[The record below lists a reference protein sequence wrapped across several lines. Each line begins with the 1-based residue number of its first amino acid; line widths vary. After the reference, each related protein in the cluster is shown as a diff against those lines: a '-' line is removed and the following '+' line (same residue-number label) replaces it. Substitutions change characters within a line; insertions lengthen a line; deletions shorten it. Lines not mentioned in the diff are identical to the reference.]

1 MVRQKDRQEVMAI
14 KPNEGDVERE
24 IIPARVPTAVIKP
37 EVEEALGETP
47 DSVELYLNEIA
58 RYKLLRPDEEVSL
71 AKEIENGRILD
82 ELSDAWMEKN
92 LTVPTIEQLTSALL
106 TEVIDA
112 VGMVRRTKVLKGF
125 PTRAQL
131 VEQVN
136 YDGLRDSIQDR
147 LEEGFEE
154 QVIAIS
160 KRSPAQVRQQLIT
173 IAVAQRIFPAA
184 CHAALNA
191 AMEYLHGG
199 APKVPDSPAHPVAVG
214 NRPISK
220 KAQKEYQDAVS
231 ARRVAS
237 AAATR
242 AAKEFDANIKAL
254 VPHVRTAR
262 EIAQRAEEHMVN
274 ANLRLVVSVA
284 KKYAGR
290 GMPLMD
296 LIQEGNGG
304 LMRAVEK
311 FEHRRGFRFSTY
323 ATWWIRQAVGR
334 AIADKGRTIRLPIHI
349 TELIS
354 KYSQARERLFQ
365 RLGREPKTT
374 ELSKLMGMPPDK
386 VREAAR
392 ALRQSVVSLETPVGE
407 EEEGTLGSV
416 LEDVMA
422 PSPEEEAG
430 RQLLR
435 ERVRNALDVL
445 TPRERTVIELR
456 FGIKD
461 GRPRTLD
468 IVGNELGVTRERARQ
483 IEAQA
488 LEKLRRSNGN
498 LRGEGDF

>member
-1 MVRQKDRQEVMAI
+1 MVKQKERARERDRDDVI
-14 KPNEGDVERE
+14 GIVHGD
-24 IIPARVPTAVIKP
+24 
-37 EVEEALGETP
+37 EVEAPRGRTAPAAKAEAEEPLGETP

-71 AKEIENGRILD
+71 AKQIENGRILD
-82 ELSDAWMEKN
+82 ELSDAFMEEH
-92 LTVPTIEQLTSALL
+92 LTVPSIEQLTVCLLQELLDDIAL
-106 TEVIDA
+106 A
-112 VGMVRRTKVLKGF
+112 RRSKALKGF
-125 PTRAQL
+125 PQRAALTDQL
-131 VEQVN
+131 NFEPM
-136 YDGLRDSIQDR
+136 REAIQDK
-147 LEEGFEE
+147 LDEAFEE
-154 QVIAIS
+154 QVAAS
-160 KRSPAQVRQQLIT
+160 TKRNASQVRTMLIT
-173 IAVAQRIFPAA
+173 LAVAQRIFPETSYKALEEALTIVKNGTTRTTDRSLAA
-184 CHAALNA
+184 RL
-191 AMEYLHGG
+191 
-199 APKVPDSPAHPVAVG
+199 KV
-214 NRPISK
+214 
-220 KAQKEYQDAVS
+220 
-231 ARRVAS
+231 
-237 AAATR
+237 
-242 AAKEFDANIKAL
+242 L

-407 EEEGTLGSV
+407 GGGGHARQRPRRR
-416 LEDVMA
+416 DGA
-422 PSPEEEAG
+422 SPEEEAG

-445 TPRERTVIELR
+445 TPARA
-456 FGIKD
+456 D
-461 GRPRTLD
+461 GR
-468 IVGNELGVTRERARQ
+468 
-483 IEAQA
+483 
-488 LEKLRRSNGN
+488 
-498 LRGEGDF
+498 

>member
-1 MVRQKDRQEVMAI
+1 MVRQMVKTKEKPSNGVHKASPNDKDPLVATIPDRIPVAHI
-14 KPNEGDVERE
+14 KTE
-24 IIPARVPTAVIKP
+24 T
-37 EVEEALGETP
+37 EEPMGETP

-82 ELSDAWMEKN
+82 ELSDAFMEEHM
-92 LTVPTIEQLTSALL
+92 TVPTIEQLTVCLLREVVENLAL
-106 TEVIDA
+106 
-112 VGMVRRTKVLKGF
+112 VRRSKALKGF
-125 PTRAQL
+125 PIRAGLGDQL
-131 VEQVN
+131 NFQA
-136 YDGLRDSIQDR
+136 LRDAIQDR
-147 LEEGFEE
+147 LDEEFEE
-154 QVIAIS
+154 RVATAT
-160 KRSPAQVRQQLIT
+160 KRQQPAIRPLLIT
-173 IAVAQRIFPAA
+173 LAVAQRIFPEGALKPLDEALTIIKNGTIRPTERSLAA
-184 CHAALNA
+184 RLK
-191 AMEYLHGG
+191 L
-199 APKVPDSPAHPVAVG
+199 
-214 NRPISK
+214 
-220 KAQKEYQDAVS
+220 
-231 ARRVAS
+231 
-237 AAATR
+237 
-242 AAKEFDANIKAL
+242 L
-254 VPHVRTAR
+254 VPHVLTAR
-262 EIAQRAEEHMVN
+262 RIAQRAEEHMVN

-422 PSPEEEAG
+422 PSPEDEAA

>member
-1 MVRQKDRQEVMAI
+1 MVKAKERSKDSLAEVLTQEEEVQI
-14 KPNEGDVERE
+14 D
-24 IIPARVPTAVIKP
+24 PARIPQPVIKP
-37 EVEEALGETP
+37 EEEAIGETP

-82 ELSDAWMEKN
+82 ELSDAFMEEH
-92 LTVPTIEQLTSALL
+92 LTVPSQDQLTVALL
-106 TEVIDA
+106 QQVIEGLA
-112 VGMVRRTKVLKGF
+112 LVRRSKALKGSPQRPPLVNQLFF
-125 PTRAQL
+125 PAL
-131 VEQVN
+131 SE
-136 YDGLRDSIQDR
+136 SIQDR
-147 LEEGFEE
+147 LEESFEE
-154 QVIAIS
+154 SIAKAT
-160 KRSPAQVRQQLIT
+160 KRNVAQVRNLLIT
-173 IAVAQRIFPAA
+173 LAVAQRIFPEQV
-184 CHAALNA
+184 HKPLDEAL
-191 AMEYLHGG
+191 
-199 APKVPDSPAHPVAVG
+199 
-214 NRPISK
+214 
-220 KAQKEYQDAVS
+220 
-231 ARRVAS
+231 
-237 AAATR
+237 
-242 AAKEFDANIKAL
+242 AL
-254 VPHVRTAR
+254 VKDGRTRPSDRSLAAR
-262 EIAQRAEEHMVN
+262 LKILVPQIRIARQVAQRAEEHMVN

-296 LIQEGNGG
+296 GG

-365 RLGREPKTT
+365 RLGREPKTS

-422 PSPEEEAG
+422 PSPEEEAS

-435 ERVRNALDVL
+435 ERVRSALDVL

>member
-1 MVRQKDRQEVMAI
+1 MVKQAERNAVLLHDDDRQAI
-14 KPNEGDVERE
+14 KASV
-24 IIPARVPTAVIKP
+24 IPAPKEA
-37 EVEEALGETP
+37 EEPVGETP

-82 ELSDAWMEKN
+82 ELSDAYMEEHSE
-92 LTVPTIEQLTSALL
+92 VPTTEQLTVALL
-106 TEVIDA
+106 GEVLEA
-112 VGMVRRTKVLKGF
+112 VGCVRRSKALKGF
-125 PTRAQL
+125 PARGGLADQL
-131 VEQVN
+131 NFPALFEA
-136 YDGLRDSIQDR
+136 IQSRMD
-147 LEEGFEE
+147 EEFEE
-154 QVIAIS
+154 QVATAT
-160 KRSPAQVRQQLIT
+160 KRTVAAMRPMLIT
-173 IAVAQRIFPAA
+173 LAVAQRIFPEA
-184 CHAALNA
+184 
-191 AMEYLHGG
+191 
-199 APKVPDSPAHPVAVG
+199 
-214 NRPISK
+214 
-220 KAQKEYQDAVS
+220 AQKALGEAMTFIKDGTTRPTERSLA
-231 ARRVAS
+231 ARLKV
-237 AAATR
+237 
-242 AAKEFDANIKAL
+242 L
-254 VPHVRTAR
+254 VPHVRSAR
-262 EIAQRAEEHMVN
+262 EVAQRAEEHMVN

>member
-1 MVRQKDRQEVMAI
+1 MVKQKERSRNGLADMVPEKTADPKDRTRSV
-14 KPNEGDVERE
+14 
-24 IIPARVPTAVIKP
+24 PAIKP
-37 EVEEALGETP
+37 EVEEPLGETP

-71 AKEIENGRILD
+71 AKQIESGRILD
-82 ELSDAWMEKN
+82 ELSDAFMEEQ
-92 LTVPTIEQLTSALL
+92 LTVPTMEQLTVSLL
-106 TEVIDA
+106 KELVEA
-112 VGMVRRTKVLKGF
+112 AGLVRRSKALKGF
-125 PTRAQL
+125 PQRGALVDQL
-131 VEQVN
+131 NFEP
-136 YDGLRDSIQDR
+136 LRDVIQDR
-147 LEEGFEE
+147 MDEEFEA
-154 QVIAIS
+154 QVVAS
-160 KRSPAQVRQQLIT
+160 TKRNPAQVRTLLIT
-173 IAVAQRIFPAA
+173 LAVAQRIFPESAHKALEEALQIVKNGTTRPTDRSLAA
-184 CHAALNA
+184 RL
-191 AMEYLHGG
+191 
-199 APKVPDSPAHPVAVG
+199 KV
-214 NRPISK
+214 
-220 KAQKEYQDAVS
+220 
-231 ARRVAS
+231 
-237 AAATR
+237 
-242 AAKEFDANIKAL
+242 L

-365 RLGREPKTT
+365 RLGREPKTA

-488 LEKLRRSNGN
+488 LEKLRRSNAT

>member
-1 MVRQKDRQEVMAI
+1 MVKQREHAGTRVAE
-14 KPNEGDVERE
+14 EEERPLPE
-24 IIPARVPTAVIKP
+24 PARTRVTTVKP
-37 EVEEALGETP
+37 AETEEPIGETP

-58 RYKLLRPDEEVSL
+58 RYKLLRPDEEVTL

-82 ELSDAWMEKN
+82 EISYALA
-92 LTVPTIEQLTSALL
+92 EQLPELGTEQITRRLLADVLDAL
-106 TEVIDA
+106 A
-112 VGMVRRTKVLKGF
+112 MVRRSKVIKGF
-125 PTRAQL
+125 PTRGDLLDQL
-131 VEQVN
+131 FFPA
-136 YDGLRDSIQDR
+136 LRDGIQDR
-147 LEEGFEE
+147 LDEEMEE
-154 QVIAIS
+154 QIAQAT
-160 KRSPAQVRQQLIT
+160 KRNAAQVRPVLIT
-173 IAVAQRIFPAA
+173 LAVAQRIFPEESHPALST
-184 CHAALNA
+184 ALNGQYH
-191 AMEYLHGG
+191 ESRP
-199 APKVPDSPAHPVAVG
+199 APERKPPVAPTGRVT
-214 NRPISK
+214 K
-220 KAQKEYQDAVS
+220 KAQREYEDALQ
-231 ARRVAS
+231 AYKDAES
-237 AAATR
+237 AARKQARET
-242 AAKEFDANIKAL
+242 AAALRAL
-254 VPHVRTAR
+254 VPYVETGRQ
-262 EIAQRAEEHMVN
+262 IAQRAEEHMVN

-365 RLGREPKTT
+365 RLGREPRTS

-422 PSPEEEAG
+422 PSPEEEAS

-435 ERVRNALDVL
+435 ERVRSALDVL

-498 LRGEGDF
+498 LRGEGEF

>member
-1 MVRQKDRQEVMAI
+1 MVKAR
-14 KPNEGDVERE
+14 ERE
-24 IIPARVPTAVIKP
+24 TVTPLLPGEDVDETRPSPIPAVRTDA
-37 EVEEALGETP
+37 EEPMGETP

-82 ELSDAWMEKN
+82 ELSDAFMEEH
-92 LTVPTIEQLTSALL
+92 LTAPTLEQLTVRLL
-106 TEVIDA
+106 QDVHEGLT
-112 VGMVRRTKVLKGF
+112 MVRRSKVLKGF
-125 PTRAQL
+125 PQRGSYTDQL
-131 VEQVN
+131 FFEPVRE
-136 YDGLRDSIQDR
+136 SIQDH
-147 LEEGFEE
+147 LDEAFEE
-154 QVIAIS
+154 QVATAT
-160 KRSPAQVRQQLIT
+160 RRNVGQARVLLIT
-173 IAVAQRIFPAA
+173 LAVAQRIFPESSWK
-184 CHAALNA
+184 ALDEAIRIIHN
-191 AMEYLHGG
+191 GT
-199 APKVPDSPAHPVAVG
+199 
-214 NRPISK
+214 
-220 KAQKEYQDAVS
+220 
-231 ARRVAS
+231 
-237 AAATR
+237 TR
-242 AAKEFDANIKAL
+242 ATDRSLAARLRVL
-254 VPHVRTAR
+254 VPHVRQAR
-262 EIAQRAEEHMVN
+262 HIAQKAEEHMVN

-365 RLGREPKTT
+365 RLGREPRTS

-422 PSPEEEAG
+422 PSPEEEAS

-435 ERVRNALDVL
+435 ERVRSALDVL

>member
-1 MVRQKDRQEVMAI
+1 MV
-14 KPNEGDVERE
+14 KPKERE
-24 IIPARVPTAVIKP
+24 KEPLEEILAEEEDLLVETTRIPVPTIKP
-37 EVEEALGETP
+37 EEEALGETP

-58 RYKLLRPDEEVSL
+58 RYKLLRPEEEVSL

-82 ELSDAWMEKN
+82 ELSDAYMEQH
-92 LTVPTIEQLTSALL
+92 LTVPTLEQLTGALL
-106 TEVIDA
+106 QQVLE
-112 VGMVRRTKVLKGF
+112 GLSLVRRSKVLKGF
-125 PTRAQL
+125 PLRPPLLNQL
-131 VEQVN
+131 FFQQLWDN
-136 YDGLRDSIQDR
+136 IQDKMD
-147 LEEGFEE
+147 EPFEE
-154 QVIAIS
+154 EVRKAT
-160 KRSPAQVRQQLIT
+160 KRDVTQVRNLLIT
-173 IAVAQRIFPAA
+173 LSVAQRIFPEGA
-184 CHAALNA
+184 HKAL
-191 AMEYLHGG
+191 EDGLHYLYAGP
-199 APKVPDSPAHPVAVG
+199 PKVPDVKSLET
-214 NRPISK
+214 RPGRPLSK
-220 KAQKEYQDAVS
+220 RAQAELKEAQ
-231 ARRVAS
+231 
-237 AAATR
+237 AAAR
-242 AAKEFDANIKAL
+242 KANREFDAAIKVL
-254 VPHVRTAR
+254 VAYVRQAR
-262 EIAQRAEEHMVN
+262 HIAQRAEEHMVN

-435 ERVRNALDVL
+435 ERVRSALDVL

>member
-1 MVRQKDRQEVMAI
+1 MVKQREHTKEAEIAPRE
-14 KPNEGDVERE
+14 ERPLPE
-24 IIPARVPTAVIKP
+24 PARTRVTTVKP
-37 EVEEALGETP
+37 EAEEPVGETP

-58 RYKLLRPDEEVSL
+58 RYKLLRPDEEVTL

-82 ELSDAWMEKN
+82 EISYA
-92 LTVPTIEQLTSALL
+92 L
-106 TEVIDA
+106 TEELPALPSTEQITARLLHDVLESLS
-112 VGMVRRTKVLKGF
+112 MVRRSKVLKGF
-125 PTRAQL
+125 PSRGELVDQL
-131 VEQVN
+131 FFQALK
-136 YDGLRDSIQDR
+136 DGIQDR
-147 LEEGFEE
+147 LDEEMEE
-154 QVIAIS
+154 QIATAT
-160 KRSPAQVRQQLIT
+160 KRSVAQVRPMLIT
-173 IAVAQRIFPAA
+173 LAVAQRIFPEES
-184 CHAALNA
+184 HPALNTA
-191 AMEYLHGG
+191 LTGQYHESRP
-199 APKVPDSPAHPVAVG
+199 APERKQPEPPTGRVT
-214 NRPISK
+214 K
-220 KAQKEYQDAVS
+220 KAQREYEEALQAYKDAEAAARKS
-231 ARRVAS
+231 ARDT
-237 AAATR
+237 ATALR
-242 AAKEFDANIKAL
+242 AL
-254 VPHVRTAR
+254 VPFVNTGRQ
-262 EIAQRAEEHMVN
+262 IAQRAEEHMVN

-422 PSPEEEAG
+422 PSPEEEAS

-435 ERVRNALDVL
+435 ERVRSALDVL

-498 LRGEGDF
+498 LRGEGEF

>member
-1 MVRQKDRQEVMAI
+1 MVRQVKPKD
-14 KPNEGDVERE
+14 E
-24 IIPARVPTAVIKP
+24 IIDIVPEEEMDEIAPPRAPAPVPAVVVRP
-37 EVEEALGETP
+37 EAEEPMGETP

-58 RYKLLRPDEEVSL
+58 RYKLLRPEEEVQL
-71 AKEIENGRILD
+71 AKDIENGRIFE
-82 ELSDAWMEKN
+82 ELSDAFLEEHGSI
-92 LTVPTIEQLTSALL
+92 PADEQLAVRFLCELRDGLAL
-106 TEVIDA
+106 
-112 VGMVRRTKVLKGF
+112 VRRSKALKGF
-125 PTRAQL
+125 ARGAFTDQL
-131 VEQVN
+131 FFPALAE
-136 YDGLRDSIQDR
+136 SIQDR
-147 LEEGFEE
+147 LDEPFEE
-154 QVIAIS
+154 QVSAAS
-160 KRSPAQVRQQLIT
+160 KRNVAQARPLLIT
-173 IAVAQRIFPAA
+173 LSVAQRIFPPDA
-184 CHAALNA
+184 HKALNEANDIIARGVTRPTDRALA
-191 AMEYLHGG
+191 ARLRILMPYIKAARE
-199 APKVPDSPAHPVAVG
+199 
-214 NRPISK
+214 R
-220 KAQKEYQDAVS
+220 AQK
-231 ARRVAS
+231 
-237 AAATR
+237 
-242 AAKEFDANIKAL
+242 
-254 VPHVRTAR
+254 
-262 EIAQRAEEHMVN
+262 AEEHMVN

-354 KYSQARERLFQ
+354 KYSQAREKLFQ
-365 RLGREPKTT
+365 RFGREPKTS
-374 ELSKLMGMPPDK
+374 ELSRQMGMPPDK

-422 PSPEEEAG
+422 PSPEEEAS

-435 ERVRNALDVL
+435 ERVRSALDVL

>member
-1 MVRQKDRQEVMAI
+1 MVKTKDEIEETVQEPGAELRAPI
-14 KPNEGDVERE
+14 RP
-24 IIPARVPTAVIKP
+24 VPHKA
-37 EVEEALGETP
+37 EAEEALGETP

-58 RYKLLRPDEEVSL
+58 RYKLLRPEEEVQL
-71 AKEIENGRILD
+71 AKEIENGRIFD
-82 ELSDAWMEKN
+82 EMSDAMLEE
-92 LTVPTIEQLTSALL
+92 LRTFPTPVQLPIRLL
-106 TEVIDA
+106 REILDGVA
-112 VGMVRRTKVLKGF
+112 MVRRARVFRGF
-125 PTRAQL
+125 PQRQGYADQL
-131 VEQVN
+131 YFPALV
-136 YDGLRDSIQDR
+136 DAIQNR
-147 LEEGFEE
+147 LDEEAEEG
-154 QVIAIS
+154 IAQAT
-160 KRSPAQVRQQLIT
+160 KRQTTQVRPILIT
-173 IAVAQRIFPAA
+173 LAVAQRIFPEQART
-184 CHAALNA
+184 ALNEALAIVHRGVTRPSDRTLA
-191 AMEYLHGG
+191 ARL
-199 APKVPDSPAHPVAVG
+199 
-214 NRPISK
+214 RI
-220 KAQKEYQDAVS
+220 
-231 ARRVAS
+231 
-237 AAATR
+237 
-242 AAKEFDANIKAL
+242 L
-254 VPHVRTAR
+254 VPYVKAAR
-262 EIAQRAEEHMVN
+262 EQAQRAEEHMVN

-365 RLGREPKTT
+365 RLGREPKTS
-374 ELSKLMGMPPDK
+374 ELSKMMGMPPDK
-386 VREAAR
+386 VREAAS

-416 LEDVMA
+416 LADVMA
-422 PSPEEEAG
+422 PTPEKEAT

-435 ERVRNALDVL
+435 ERVRSALDVL

-498 LRGEGDF
+498 LRGEGEF

>member
-1 MVRQKDRQEVMAI
+1 MVRQITRPKSVKSVKGADDSDDALDKRAS
-14 KPNEGDVERE
+14 
-24 IIPARVPTAVIKP
+24 PAPAAAAATVKH
-37 EVEEALGETP
+37 EEEPLGETP

-58 RYKLLRPDEEVSL
+58 RYKLLRPEEEVQL
-71 AKEIENGRILD
+71 AKEIENGRIMM
-82 ELSDAWMEKN
+82 ELGDAWMLEHQ
-92 LTVPTIEQLTSALL
+92 TPPTDEQLAVRLLEDVIEAL
-106 TEVIDA
+106 A
-112 VGMVRRTKVLKGF
+112 VVRRSKVLKNY
-125 PTRAQL
+125 PARATYP
-131 VEQVN
+131 EQIN
-136 YDGLRDSIQDR
+136 YDALRDVIQDR
-147 LEEGFEE
+147 LEEEFETA
-154 QVIAIS
+154 VSAAS
-160 KRSPAQVRQQLIT
+160 KRPIAQLRPQLIT
-173 IAVAQRIFPAA
+173 IAVAERIFPPESHKVLNGAMHGI
-184 CHAALNA
+184 HAGAMNPLKQRPVPLNKDGTPSKRALA
-191 AMEYLHGG
+191 E
-199 APKVPDSPAHPVAVG
+199 
-214 NRPISK
+214 
-220 KAQKEYQDAVS
+220 QKEAETAHRKSMRETQ
-231 ARRVAS
+231 
-237 AAATR
+237 
-242 AAKEFDANIKAL
+242 AKVKAL
-254 VPHVRTAR
+254 LPYIRDAR
-262 EIAQRAEEHMVN
+262 VVAQRAEEHMVN

-365 RLGREPKTT
+365 RLGREPKTM
-374 ELSKLMGMPPDK
+374 ELSKVMGMPPDK

-416 LEDVMA
+416 LEDIMA
-422 PSPEEEAG
+422 PSPEEEAA

-435 ERVRNALDVL
+435 ERVRSALDVL

>member
-1 MVRQKDRQEVMAI
+1 MVKAR
-14 KPNEGDVERE
+14 ERDE
-24 IIPARVPTAVIKP
+24 IEDEELVADADAPGKAPLIPAVKLSS
-37 EVEEALGETP
+37 EEPLGETP

-71 AKEIENGRILD
+71 AKSIENGRILD
-82 ELSDAWMEKN
+82 EASDAYMEEH
-92 LTVPTIEQLTSALL
+92 LSAPTTEQLAVRLL
-106 TEVIDA
+106 TDVHEGLA
-112 VGMVRRTKVLKGF
+112 LVRRSRVLKGF
-125 PTRAQL
+125 PQRGGYADQL
-131 VEQVN
+131 FFPA
-136 YDGLRDSIQDR
+136 LRDSIQDR
-147 LEEGFEE
+147 LDEAFEE
-154 QVIAIS
+154 SIATAT
-160 KRSPAQVRQQLIT
+160 KRNVAQVRPLLIT
-173 IAVAQRIFPAA
+173 LAVAQRIFPEQS
-184 CHAALNA
+184 HKALDEA
-191 AMEYLHGG
+191 IGLIHRG
-199 APKVPDSPAHPVAVG
+199 V
-214 NRPISK
+214 
-220 KAQKEYQDAVS
+220 
-231 ARRVAS
+231 
-237 AAATR
+237 TR
-242 AAKEFDANIKAL
+242 ANDRSMAARLRVL
-254 VPHVRTAR
+254 VPHIVVAR
-262 EIAQRAEEHMVN
+262 ETAQRAEEHMVN

-365 RLGREPKTT
+365 RLGREPKTS

-422 PSPEEEAG
+422 PSPEEEAS